1 MSHSPL
7 ETAILFHLGI
17 VPVSRTVVTTWGLD
31 CGADRRELDCD
42 AEVSRR
48 RGWMAGD
55 DRNRCARNRRA
66 DRWRC

>member
-7 ETAILFHLGI
+7 ETVILFHIGI

-31 CGADRRELDCD
+31 RGADCRELDRD

-48 RGWMAGD
+48 RRVDGK
-55 DRNRCARNRRA
+55 R
-66 DRWRC
+66 